1 MASGSLQ
8 TPEVDGPTDSVGQ
21 QLPSWNC
28 APQCAQVSLPRGAPE
43 IESRGGIIPGYARLG
58 ASSFRRY
65 AAVCWA
71 IQFPSWQRFPA
82 VQRHVFSVDSAYPVA
97 SGIHN
102 HMQLTGRWEQV
113 YWMTDICQ
121 GVRLL
126 LPKMPQVCVR
136 T

>member
-43 IESRGGIIPGYARLG
+43 IESRGGIIPNTVRLG
-58 ASSFRRY
+58 AFSFRRY

-71 IQFPSWQRFPA
+71 IQFPSWQ
-82 VQRHVFSVDSAYPVA
+82 QCLLSSATYSAWIVR
-97 SGIHN
+97 I
-102 HMQLTGRWEQV
+102 QLSLEYTILCNWQADGSKYTG
-113 YWMTDICQ
+113 
-121 GVRLL
+121 
-126 LPKMPQVCVR
+126 
-136 T
+136 